1 MPVRIGK
8 ALIGTDLFHQQELRL
23 QKYLLKHLLE
33 LVTQG
38 PKDGSKVVQGDPNQN
53 SPFLRAITQKIS
65 ISDPKLVSQN
75 ALERQ

>member
-1 MPVRIGK
+1 MSVQIGK
-8 ALIGTDLFHQQELRL
+8 AAIGTDLFHQQELRL

-53 SPFLRAITQKIS
+53 SPFLKAITHKVS
-65 ISDPKLVSQN
+65 ISDPMLIKPKCV
-75 ALERQ
+75 